1 MLHADQGDFVEA
13 RPLLEEALAARR
25 RVLGARHK
33 DTVGSLNNLGMV
45 LADQGD
51 YAGARP
57 LMEEAVEIRRQVLGD
72 DHPDTATVLF
82 NLSLVRRDQGDY
94 LAARP
99 GFEKALATWRR
110 ALGADHPHTTAV
122 LRQLGRFHWEFGD
135 YAAALPILEEALAAQ
150 RRIVGS
156 IQTGEGTLST
166 GAPSIA
172 ECLGLLVQV
181 HLDAGDYSAAR
192 PLMEEALEIDRRV
205 LGSDNARTAVSL
217 AELGR
222 FYAAQSDSAAAVPFC
237 EEALAIFR
245 RTRGNDDRNRCS
257 TLSLLG
263 TLYLDMGEYTAAR
276 SLFEE
281 AIAIS
286 RRSRPESYMR
296 ANDLNNLGAWHNKR
310 GNYDEARLLLE
321 EALALYRRVLGTD
334 HRLTVIALSNLA
346 TTQVATGEDRAALTT
361 LEKSLRM
368 QGRMIPR
375 MLEVGSER
383 QRIAYLEGMH
393 GVLDFF
399 LSLVRSRFSSDPD
412 AVRSAL
418 DRVLRRKGLLAE
430 AQHAQRDEILGKR
443 HPHLRE
449 QLSQLTAVRMQ
460 AARKHLAGPGP
471 EGIEQHQRLV
481 ADWDEKREELERA
494 LVREIP
500 EMNLGRRLDAVDHQA
515 IAMALPEESALVEF
529 VRFRVV
535 DLEAIPL
542 PPKLQSKPERYVAFL
557 VRAGQPDAVEMVDL
571 GEAAPIDALV
581 ATFRLAM
588 TGDTGGGVTP
598 TDTGAGAVHIEAQL
612 RKALVDPILVQ
623 CPDLRAAGRNSGPR
637 PLILAPDGELTQLP
651 FEVLL
656 FEDGHRLIDDY
667 QMSYLSTGRD
677 LLRAN
682 DLGGQP
688 GAPII
693 AGDPQFDLGT
703 AASERDTASAAT
715 RLSRDL
721 DRGIRL
727 APLPGTREEATAIA
741 VQLGVDPWLQHTVLE
756 AELKESAEAKIQAFI
771 EMLGADAR
779 LLTEGEDVKSHD
791 LFVRLNSRQTITGE
805 DGEEESELEYLTEIR
820 RIRDEEPDLFERIK
834 RLPKKARSTRSAEAL
849 SAGLVA
855 RLPTLLSYFRK
866 GKLDKFYLSGTA
878 GETKELD
885 FFTTVKV
892 LKPVDAAEARRA
904 IPEAFYALLEHNKKA
919 FIAATTEDAEVVSS
933 RSISRGNDSYILK
946 RLKAKEI
953 KRCKVFTDDDEAFIQ
968 HVMRLLEDGALP
980 KQTTKKV
987 ADALKKGAVDPLK
1000 VLGVLRRN
1008 IPRQFFEMRSGLAR
1022 HSVSPREVI
1031 LSSFVS

>member
-1 MLHADQGDFVEA
+1 MFW
-13 RPLLEEALAARR
+13 
-25 RVLGARHK
+25 GARHK

-172 ECLGLLVQV
+172 ECLGLLAQV

-286 RRSRPESYMR
+286 RRSRPESYMM

-756 AELKESAEAKIQAFI
+756 AELKAQRSPSILHLATHGVFVEDQPSSPSMWTCSIGEDMGRLTPSQLENPMLRSMVCLAGAQTFLDGGTLPEAAED
-771 EMLGADAR
+771 G
-779 LLTEGEDVKSHD
+779 LLTAEDVAGMD
-791 LFVRLNSRQTITGE
+791 LTDT
-805 DGEEESELEYLTEIR
+805 ELVV
-820 RIRDEEPDLFERIK
+820 
-834 RLPKKARSTRSAEAL
+834 L
-849 SAGLVA
+849 SACDTG
-855 RLPTLLSYFRK
+855 R
-866 GKLDKFYLSGTA
+866 G
-878 GETKELD
+878 
-885 FFTTVKV
+885 TVKV
-892 LKPVDAAEARRA
+892 GEGVFGLRRAFAIAGVRTLVMSLWKVPDDSTRLLMVHFYEGLCSGQPRGEALRTAQRQVRDRYPDPYYWGAFILQGDAAR
-904 IPEAFYALLEHNKKA
+904 PLH
-919 FIAATTEDAEVVSS
+919 
-933 RSISRGNDSYILK
+933 
-946 RLKAKEI
+946 
-953 KRCKVFTDDDEAFIQ
+953 
-968 HVMRLLEDGALP
+968 LP
-980 KQTTKKV
+980 
-987 ADALKKGAVDPLK
+987 A
-1000 VLGVLRRN
+1000 
-1008 IPRQFFEMRSGLAR
+1008 
-1022 HSVSPREVI
+1022 
-1031 LSSFVS
+1031 